1 MRAGVGVGH
10 LEPQFAKPPLRGL
23 DLDPANAFREPA
35 LALDLRG
42 RSGPIMVMVD
52 YVIDLADT
60 PRFLRLMARRRAIRR
75 RDGARNWALLRDLE
89 NPDHWSESYHIAT
102 WDDYVRH
109 NLRRTKSDAEVTV
122 QLRALHRGEGD
133 PVVHRMIERHS
144 VSPADD
150 LPLLGKIHVPG
161 A

>member
-1 MRAGVGVGH
+1 MIV
-10 LEPQFAKPPLRGL
+10 LRS
-23 DLDPANAFREPA
+23 D
-35 LALDLRG
+35 
-42 RSGPIMVMVD
+42 SGETHV
-52 YVIDLADT
+52 
-60 PRFLRLMARRRAIRR
+60 RRHATWGMY
-75 RDGARNWALLRDLE
+75 D
-89 NPDHWSESYHIAT
+89 HIAT

-150 LPLLGKIHVPG
+150 LPLLGKIQVPG